1 VADYPVDPVGSILMQ
16 VLDWYT
22 HSSFP
27 ILATMQLLPFAGLLI
42 LRFAGNRSAAVS
54 ALAITTIE
62 MLLAIYL
69 YLQFDQD
76 IAAFQFGEF
85 VNLYGPLDYHVA
97 VDGISVLF
105 LLLTNF
111 LILIVSV
118 YGPLRGLNPQSRF
131 QTTVLGIQACL
142 VAMFVTIN
150 LLWFVFVS
158 FIQFILLG
166 YLLWRWAT
174 SPNKDNAF
182 TRYLQFM
189 GSGLLLL
196 LLGTLLLGWQYAEV
210 HNVWSFDLLDL
221 QSSPVM
227 PVYQSW
233 IFFLLFYGLAVRIP
247 LFPFH
252 GWLPLAAEHGTIA
265 VAPILLLGL
274 KTGIYGILRFVYP
287 LLPDAVMEWQIF
299 LLVLAVAGI
308 LYAALLAM
316 MQENLR
322 RLLAYA
328 VISHT
333 GIVMIGLLSLH
344 PLAFQGST
352 LLTINFG
359 LAIAGLFFMTG
370 LIFQRTGTT
379 RLTQLGGLFDHM
391 PVVAIAFLVAGL
403 AIVGMPGTPGF
414 DAAHLLMEGSIESF
428 GTLVTIGAAL
438 GNVMAAG
445 FLLWAFQ
452 RVFLSQSE
460 NTNLQIK
467 TSGTWSTEVLI
478 AGIIIIA
485 LLGLGF
491 YTEPWLDL
499 IDKSLQPLNELYS
512 STHIKH

>member
-1 VADYPVDPVGSILMQ
+1 MQ
-16 VLDWYT
+16 VLAWHT
-22 HSSFP
+22 QISFP
-27 ILATMQLLPFAGLLI
+27 ILAVMQLLPFAGLFI
-42 LRFAGNRSAAVS
+42 LRFANKRSAALS
-54 ALAITTIE
+54 ALLITTIE

-69 YLQFDQD
+69 YLQYDQD
-76 IAAFQFGEF
+76 ISAFQFSEYI
-85 VNLYGPLDYHVA
+85 NLYGPFDYHVA

-111 LILIVSV
+111 LIMIVSL
-118 YGPLRGLNPQSRF
+118 YGPIRGLTPQNKF
-131 QTTVLGIQACL
+131 QTAVLGTQACL
-142 VAMFVTIN
+142 VAMFITVN

-174 SPNKDNAF
+174 SPNKDTAF

-189 GSGLLLL
+189 GSSLLLM
-196 LLGTLLLGWQYAEV
+196 LLGTLLLGWQYAEI
-210 HNVWSFDLLDL
+210 HHVWSFDLFDL
-221 QSSPVM
+221 QSSPIL
-227 PVYQSW
+227 PAYQSW

-247 LFPFH
+247 LFPLH
-252 GWLPLAAEHGTIA
+252 GWLPSAIEHGTVA

-287 LLPDAVMEWQIF
+287 LLPDAVMEWQSF
-299 LLVLAVAGI
+299 LLVLAVVGI

-316 MQENLR
+316 MQDNLR

-333 GIVMIGLLSLH
+333 GLVMIGLLSLH

-379 RLTQLGGLFDHM
+379 RLTQLGVLFDHM

-414 DAAHLLMEGSIESF
+414 DAAHLVMEGSIESF
-428 GTLVTIGAAL
+428 GTLVTMGAAL

-452 RVFLSQSE
+452 RVFLSQAE
-460 NTNLQIK
+460 NTNLHIK
-467 TSGTWSTEVLI
+467 NTSTLSTEVFI
-478 AGIIIIA
+478 AAIIIIA

-491 YTEPWLDL
+491 YTEPWLEL
-499 IDKSLQPLNELYS
+499 IDKSLQPLNEIYS
-512 STHIKH
+512 TQTSH

>member
-1 VADYPVDPVGSILMQ
+1 MQ
-16 VLDWYT
+16 VLAWHT
-22 HSSFP
+22 QLEFP
-27 ILATMQLLPFAGLLI
+27 ILAIMQLLPLAGLL
-42 LRFAGNRSAAVS
+42 LVRSVGNRTASLLAP
-54 ALAITTIE
+54 AITTIE
-62 MLLAIYL
+62 ALLAIYL
-69 YLQFDQD
+69 YRQFNQD
-76 IAAFQFGEF
+76 TGAFQFGEYI
-85 VNLYGPLDYHVA
+85 NLPGPMDYHAA

-105 LLLTNF
+105 LLLTSF
-111 LILIVSV
+111 LILILSF
-118 YGPLRGLNPQSRF
+118 YGPIRGLTPHNRF
-131 QTTVLGIQACL
+131 QTTILGIQACL
-142 VAMFVTIN
+142 VAMFVTLN
-150 LLWFVFVS
+150 LLWFVLIS
-158 FIQFILLG
+158 FIQLILLG

-174 SPNKDNAF
+174 SPNKDLAF

-196 LLGTLLLGWQYAEV
+196 ILGTLLLGWQYAEA
-210 HNVWSFDLLDL
+210 HNHVWSFDLVDL
-221 QSSPVM
+221 QRSPIL
-227 PVYQSW
+227 PVYQGW

-252 GWLPLAAEHGTIA
+252 GWLPLTAENGTVA

-274 KTGIYGILRFVYP
+274 KTGIYGFLRFVYP

-299 LLVLAVAGI
+299 LLVLAIAGI
-308 LYAALLAM
+308 FYAALLAM

-344 PLAFQGST
+344 PQAFQGST

-379 RLTQLGGLFDHM
+379 RIKQLGGLFDHM
-391 PVVAIAFLVAGL
+391 PVVGIAFLIAGL

-414 DAAHLLMEGSIESF
+414 DAAHLLMAGSIERF

-452 RVFLSQSE
+452 RVFLSQAEAS
-460 NTNLQIK
+460 TLPVK
-467 TSGTWSTEVLI
+467 TSATLSTEVLI
-478 AGIIIIA
+478 AAVIIVA

-491 YTEPWLDL
+491 YSEPWLAL
-499 IDKSLQPLNELYS
+499 IDKSLEPLNTLYS
-512 STHIKH
+512 THTGH

>member
-1 VADYPVDPVGSILMQ
+1 MD
-16 VLDWYT
+16 VLAW
-22 HSSFP
+22 HSQLGFP
-27 ILATMQLLPFAGLLI
+27 ILAVMQLLPLAGLL
-42 LRFAGNRSAAVS
+42 LVRVLGNNRAA
-54 ALAITTIE
+54 ALTALGVTAVEAVLT
-62 MLLAIYL
+62 LYL
-69 YLQFDQD
+69 YQQFDRD
-76 IAAFQFGEF
+76 SNALQFGEYL
-85 VNLYGPLDYHVA
+85 NLYGPLDYHAA

-105 LLLTNF
+105 LLLTSF
-111 LILIVSV
+111 LILIVSM
-118 YGPLRGLNPQSRF
+118 YGPIRGLTQQNRF
-131 QTTVLGIQACL
+131 QTTVLGIQVCL
-142 VAMFVTIN
+142 VAMFVTLN
-150 LLWFVFVS
+150 LLWFVIIS
-158 FIQFILLG
+158 FIQLILLG

-174 SPNKDNAF
+174 SPNKDSAF
-182 TRYLQFM
+182 MRYLQFM

-196 LLGTLLLGWQYAEV
+196 FLGTLLLGWQYAEL
-210 HNVWSFDLLDL
+210 HNHVWSFDLVELKN
-221 QSSPVM
+221 SPILSVH
-227 PVYQSW
+227 QGW

-247 LFPFH
+247 LFPLH
-252 GWLPLAAEHGTIA
+252 GWLPLATEHGTVA

-287 LLPDAVMEWQIF
+287 LLPEAVMEWQTF
-299 LLVLAVAGI
+299 LMVLAVAGI

-344 PLAFQGST
+344 PLAFQGSA

-359 LAIAGLFFMTG
+359 LAIAGLFLMTG

-379 RLTQLGGLFDHM
+379 LLKQLGGLFDHM

-414 DAAHLLMEGSIESF
+414 DAAHLLMEGSIETF

-452 RVFLSQSE
+452 RVFLSQPDAGTVRIRTSARLTSE
-460 NTNLQIK
+460 
-467 TSGTWSTEVLI
+467 VFI
-478 AGIIIIA
+478 AAIIIIA
-485 LLGLGF
+485 LIGLGF

-499 IDKSLQPLNELYS
+499 IDKSLEPLNTLYAV
-512 STHIKH
+512 HRGH

>member
-1 VADYPVDPVGSILMQ
+1 MQ
-16 VLDWYT
+16 VIAWHTQL
-22 HSSFP
+22 SFP
-27 ILATMQLLPFAGLLI
+27 ILAVMQLLPFAGLFI
-42 LRFAGNRSAAVS
+42 LRFAGKRSAALS
-54 ALAITTIE
+54 ALVITSIE

-69 YLQFDQD
+69 YLQYDQD
-76 IAAFQFGEF
+76 ITAFQFSEY
-85 VNLYGPLDYHVA
+85 VNLIGPLDYHVA

-111 LILIVSV
+111 LILIVSL
-118 YGPLRGLNPQSRF
+118 YGPLRGLNPQNRF
-131 QTTVLGIQACL
+131 QSAVLGTQACL
-142 VAMFVTIN
+142 VAMFITVN

-158 FIQFILLG
+158 FIHFLLLG

-174 SPNKDNAF
+174 SPNKDTAF
-182 TRYLQFM
+182 RRYLQFM
-189 GSGLLLL
+189 GSSLLLMM
-196 LLGTLLLGWQYAEV
+196 LGTLLLGWQYAEI
-210 HNVWSFDLLDL
+210 HHVWSFDLIDL
-221 QSSPVM
+221 QSSPIL
-227 PVYQSW
+227 PAYQSW
-233 IFFLLFYGLAVRIP
+233 IFFLLFYGLAIRIP

-252 GWLPLAAEHGTIA
+252 GWLPLAIEHGTVA

-287 LLPDAVMEWQIF
+287 LLPDAVLEWQMF

-316 MQENLR
+316 LQDNLR

-333 GIVMIGLLSLH
+333 GLVMIGLLSLH

-391 PVVAIAFLVAGL
+391 PVVAIAFLIAGL

-414 DAAHLLMEGSIESF
+414 DAAHLVMEGSIESF
-428 GTLVTIGAAL
+428 GTLVTMGAAL

-452 RVFLSQSE
+452 RVFLSQAE
-460 NTNLQIK
+460 NTNLHIK
-467 TSGTWSTEVLI
+467 NTTTLSTEVFI
-478 AGIIIIA
+478 AGVIIAA

-491 YTEPWLDL
+491 YSQPWLEL
-499 IDKSLQPLNELYS
+499 IDNSLQPLNELYS
-512 STHIKH
+512 SHTRHYR

>member
-1 VADYPVDPVGSILMQ
+1 MQ
-16 VLDWYT
+16 VIDWHT
-22 HSSFP
+22 QISFP
-27 ILATMQLLPFAGLLI
+27 ILAIMQLLPLAGLLI
-42 LRFAGNRSAAVS
+42 ARFVGNRLATFS
-54 ALAITTIE
+54 ALVITSIE
-62 MLLAIYL
+62 MVLAVYL
-69 YLQFDQD
+69 YLQYNQN
-76 IAAFQFGEF
+76 ITAFQFSESF
-85 VNLYGPLDYHVA
+85 NFYGPLDYHAA

-111 LILIVSV
+111 LILIVSL
-118 YGPLRGLNPQSRF
+118 YGPLRGLNPQNRF
-131 QTTVLGIQACL
+131 QTAVLGIQACL
-142 VAMFVTIN
+142 VTMFVTMN
-150 LLWFVFVS
+150 LLWFVLVS
-158 FIQFILLG
+158 FIQLILLG

-174 SPNKDNAF
+174 SPNKDTAF

-189 GSGLLLL
+189 GSGLLLMI
-196 LLGTLLLGWQYAEV
+196 LGTVLMGWQYAEI
-210 HNVWSFDLLDL
+210 HQVWSFDLIDL
-221 QSSPVM
+221 QSSPIL

-247 LFPFH
+247 LFPLH
-252 GWLPLAAEHGTIA
+252 GWLPLAIEHGTIA

-274 KTGIYGILRFVYP
+274 KTGIYGIIRFVYP
-287 LLPDAVMEWQIF
+287 LLPEAVLQWQML
-299 LLVLAVAGI
+299 LLVLAIAGI

-370 LIFQRTGTT
+370 LIYQRTGTT
-379 RLTQLGGLFDHM
+379 RIPQLGGLFDHM
-391 PVVAIAFLVAGL
+391 PVVGMAFLIAGL

-414 DAAHLLMEGSIESF
+414 DAAHLVMEGSIDRF

-445 FLLWAFQ
+445 FLLWSFQ
-452 RVFLSQSE
+452 RVFLSQPE
-460 NTNLQIK
+460 NVNVRIRSTTTKK
-467 TSGTWSTEVLI
+467 TEILL
-478 AGIIIIA
+478 AGIIIAA

-491 YTEPWLDL
+491 YTELWLDL
-499 IDKSLQPLNELYS
+499 IDKSLQPLNELYA
-512 STHIKH
+512 TAAEH

>member
-1 VADYPVDPVGSILMQ
+1 MQ
-16 VLDWYT
+16 VIAWHT
-22 HSSFP
+22 QISFP
-27 ILATMQLLPFAGLLI
+27 ILAIMQLLPFAGLLI
-42 LRFAGNRSAAVS
+42 VRFAGNRSAALS
-54 ALAITTIE
+54 ALVITTIE
-62 MLLAIYL
+62 MLLAIVL
-69 YLQFDQD
+69 YLHYNQD
-76 IAAFQFGEF
+76 ITAFQFSES

-111 LILIVSV
+111 LILIVSI
-118 YGPLRGLNPQSRF
+118 YGPIRRLSPQNRF
-131 QTTVLGIQACL
+131 QTTVLGTQACL
-142 VAMFVTIN
+142 IAMFVTLN
-150 LLWFVFVS
+150 LMWFVLISFV
-158 FIQFILLG
+158 QFLLLG

-174 SPNKDNAF
+174 SPNKDTAF

-189 GSGLLLL
+189 GSSLLLMI
-196 LLGTLLLGWQYAEV
+196 LGTLLLGWQYADV
-210 HNVWSFDLLDL
+210 HRVWSFDLIDL
-221 QSSPVM
+221 QSLPIL

-233 IFFLLFYGLAVRIP
+233 IFFLLFYGLAIRIP
-247 LFPFH
+247 LFPLH
-252 GWLPLAAEHGTIA
+252 GWLPLAVEHGTVA

-287 LLPDAVMEWQIF
+287 LLPDAVMEWQTF
-299 LLVLAVAGI
+299 LLVLAVTGI
-308 LYAALLAM
+308 FYAALLAM
-316 MQENLR
+316 MQDNLR

-391 PVVAIAFLVAGL
+391 PVVAIAFLIAGL

-414 DAAHLLMEGSIESF
+414 DAAHLVMEGSIESF

-452 RVFLSQSE
+452 RVFLSQAE
-460 NTNLQIK
+460 NMNLSIK
-467 TSGTWSTEVLI
+467 NTSTLRTEIFI
-478 AGIIIIA
+478 AGIIIAA

-491 YTEPWLDL
+491 YSEPWLDL
-499 IDKSLQPLNELYS
+499 IDKSLQPLNDLYS
-512 STHIKH
+512 STHTKH

>member
-1 VADYPVDPVGSILMQ
+1 MQ
-16 VLDWYT
+16 VITWHTQL
-22 HSSFP
+22 SFP

-42 LRFAGNRSAAVS
+42 LRFAGKRSAALS

-69 YLQFDQD
+69 YLQFNQD
-76 IAAFQFGEF
+76 MTAFQFGEF
-85 VNLYGPLDYHVA
+85 LNIYGPLDYHAA

-111 LILIVSV
+111 LILIVSL
-118 YGPLRGLNPQSRF
+118 YGPIRRLAPQNRF

-142 VAMFVTIN
+142 IAMFVTLN
-150 LLWFVFVS
+150 LLWFVFIS

-174 SPNKDNAF
+174 SPNKDTAF

-189 GSGLLLL
+189 GSGLLLMII
-196 LLGTLLLGWQYAEV
+196 GTLLLGWQYAEI

-221 QSSPVM
+221 QDSPIL
-227 PVYQSW
+227 PVYQGW

-247 LFPFH
+247 LFPLH
-252 GWLPLAAEHGTIA
+252 GWLPLAVEHGTVA

-287 LLPDAVMEWQIF
+287 LLPDAVMEWQTF

-316 MQENLR
+316 MQDNLR

-333 GIVMIGLLSLH
+333 GIVMIGLLSLN

-414 DAAHLLMEGSIESF
+414 DAAHLVMEGSIKSF
-428 GTLVTIGAAL
+428 GTVVTIGAAL

-452 RVFLSQSE
+452 RVFLSQAE
-460 NTNLQIK
+460 NTTLQIK
-467 TSGTWSTEVLI
+467 TASTWSSEVFI
-478 AGIIIIA
+478 AGIIIAA

-499 IDKSLQPLNELYS
+499 IDNSLQPLNELYS
-512 STHIKH
+512 THTRH

>member
-1 VADYPVDPVGSILMQ
+1 ML

-22 HSSFP
+22 QLSFP
-27 ILATMQLLPFAGLLI
+27 ILATMQLLPLAGLLI
-42 LRFAGNRSAAVS
+42 ARFFGKRFLALSAPV
-54 ALAITTIE
+54 ITAIE

-69 YLQFDQD
+69 YMQYDQD
-76 IAAFQFGEF
+76 KTAFQFGEF
-85 VNLYGPLDYHVA
+85 LDLYGPLDYHAA

-111 LILIVSV
+111 LILIVSI
-118 YGPLRGLNPQSRF
+118 YGPIRGLNPIHRF
-131 QTTVLGIQACL
+131 QRTVLGTQACL
-142 VAMFVTIN
+142 IAMFVTLN
-150 LLWFVFVS
+150 LLWFVFIS

-174 SPNKDNAF
+174 SPNKDTAF

-189 GSGLLLL
+189 GSGLLLMII
-196 LLGTLLLGWQYAEV
+196 GTLLLGWQYAELN
-210 HNVWSFDLLDL
+210 HVWSFDLIDL
-221 QSSPVM
+221 QDSPIL
-227 PVYQSW
+227 PVYQGW

-247 LFPFH
+247 LFPLH
-252 GWLPLAAEHGTIA
+252 GWLPLAVEHGTIA
-265 VAPILLLGL
+265 VAPILLLGI

-287 LLPDAVMEWQIF
+287 LLPDAVEEWQIF

-316 MQENLR
+316 MQDNLR

-391 PVVAIAFLVAGL
+391 PVVAIAFLIASL

-414 DAAHLLMEGSIESF
+414 DAAHLVMEGSIKSF

-452 RVFLSQSE
+452 RVFLSQAE
-460 NTNLQIK
+460 NMNVSIK
-467 TSGTWSTEVLI
+467 TTATLSTEVFI
-478 AGIIIIA
+478 AGIIIAA

-491 YTEPWLDL
+491 YSEPWLDL

-512 STHIKH
+512 TQTGH

>member
-1 VADYPVDPVGSILMQ
+1 VDDHPVDPVGGILMQ
-16 VLDWYT
+16 
-22 HSSFP
+22 
-27 ILATMQLLPFAGLLI
+27 ILAWHTHTSLPLLAIMQLLPFAGLLI

-54 ALAITTIE
+54 AFAITLIE

-69 YLQFDQD
+69 YQQFNQEL
-76 IAAFQFGEF
+76 AAFQFGERW
-85 VNLYGPLDYHVA
+85 NLYGPLDYHVA

-111 LILIVSV
+111 LILIASL
-118 YGPLRGLNPQSRF
+118 YGPIRGLAAQNKF
-131 QTTVLGIQACL
+131 QTTVLVTQACL
-142 VAMFVTIN
+142 IAMFVTMN
-150 LLWFVFVS
+150 LLWFVFIS

-174 SPNKDNAF
+174 SPDKDTAF
-182 TRYLQFM
+182 IRYLQFM
-189 GSGLLLL
+189 GSSLLLL
-196 LLGTLLLGWQYAEV
+196 VLGTLLLGWQYAEV

-221 QSSPVM
+221 QGSPIL

-247 LFPFH
+247 LFPLH
-252 GWLPLAAEHGTIA
+252 GWLPLVVEHGTVA
-265 VAPILLLGL
+265 VAPILLLGV

-287 LLPDAVMEWQIF
+287 LLPDAVMEWQLF
-299 LLVLAVAGI
+299 LLVLAVVGI

-316 MQENLR
+316 MQNNLR

-333 GIVMIGLLSLH
+333 GLVMIGLLSLH

-391 PVVAIAFLVAGL
+391 PVVGIAFLTAGL

-414 DAAHLLMEGSIESF
+414 DAAHLVMEGSIESF

-452 RVFLSQSE
+452 RVFLSQPE
-460 NTNLQIK
+460 NTALQIK
-467 TSGTWSTEVLI
+467 TMSTLSIEGFI
-478 AGIIIIA
+478 AGIIIA
-485 LLGLGF
+485 VLLGLGF
-491 YTEPWLDL
+491 YSEPWLEL
-499 IDKSLQPLNELYS
+499 IDKSLEPLNNLYS
-512 STHIKH
+512 THTGH

>member
-1 VADYPVDPVGSILMQ
+1 MI
-16 VLDWYT
+16 VLDWHT
-22 HSSFP
+22 QISFP
-27 ILATMQLLPFAGLLI
+27 ILATMQLLPLAGLLI
-42 LRFAGNRSAAVS
+42 ARFFSKRSAALV
-54 ALAITTIE
+54 ALVITTIE

-69 YLQFDQD
+69 YLQYNQD
-76 IAAFQFGEF
+76 ITAFQFGEF
-85 VNLYGPLDYHVA
+85 LDLYGPLDYHAA

-111 LILIVSV
+111 LILIVSL
-118 YGPLRGLNPQSRF
+118 YGPLRGLNPQHRF
-131 QTTVLGIQACL
+131 QRTVLGTQACL
-142 VAMFVTIN
+142 IAMFVTLN
-150 LLWFVFVS
+150 LMWFVFIS

-174 SPNKDNAF
+174 SANKDTAF

-189 GSGLLLL
+189 GSGLLLMII
-196 LLGTLLLGWQYAEV
+196 GTLLMGWQYAELN
-210 HNVWSFDLLDL
+210 HVWSFDLVDL
-221 QSSPVM
+221 QDSPIL
-227 PVYQSW
+227 PVYQGW

-247 LFPFH
+247 LFPLH
-252 GWLPLAAEHGTIA
+252 GWLPLAVEHGTIA

-287 LLPDAVMEWQIF
+287 LLPDAVMEWQTF
-299 LLVLAVAGI
+299 LLVLAVVGI

-316 MQENLR
+316 MQDNLR

-391 PVVAIAFLVAGL
+391 PVVAIAFLIAGL

-414 DAAHLLMEGSIESF
+414 DAAHLVMEGSIESF

-452 RVFLSQSE
+452 RVFLSQAE
-460 NTNLQIK
+460 NTNLTIK
-467 TSGTWSTEVLI
+467 TTSTFSTEVLI
-478 AGIIIIA
+478 AGTIIAA

-491 YTEPWLDL
+491 YSEPWLEL
-499 IDKSLQPLNELYS
+499 IDKSLQPLNDLYS
-512 STHIKH
+512 STHTKH

>member
-1 VADYPVDPVGSILMQ
+1 ML
-16 VLDWYT
+16 VLDWHT
-22 HSSFP
+22 QLSFP
-27 ILATMQLLPFAGLLI
+27 ILATMQLLPLAGLLI
-42 LRFAGNRSAAVS
+42 ARFFGKRFLALSAPV
-54 ALAITTIE
+54 ITAIE

-69 YLQFDQD
+69 YMQYDQD
-76 IAAFQFGEF
+76 KTAFQFGEF
-85 VNLYGPLDYHVA
+85 LDLYGPLDYHAA

-111 LILIVSV
+111 LILIVSL
-118 YGPLRGLNPQSRF
+118 YGPIRGLNPIHRF
-131 QTTVLGIQACL
+131 QRTVLGTQACL
-142 VAMFVTIN
+142 IAMFVTLN
-150 LLWFVFVS
+150 LLWFVFIS

-174 SPNKDNAF
+174 SPNKDTAF

-189 GSGLLLL
+189 GSGLLLMII
-196 LLGTLLLGWQYAEV
+196 GTLLLGWQYAEV
-210 HNVWSFDLLDL
+210 HHVWSFDLIDL
-221 QSSPVM
+221 QDSPIL
-227 PVYQSW
+227 PVYQGW

-247 LFPFH
+247 LFPLH
-252 GWLPLAAEHGTIA
+252 GWLPLAVEHGTIA
-265 VAPILLLGL
+265 VAPILLLGV

-287 LLPDAVMEWQIF
+287 LLPDAVMQWQTF

-316 MQENLR
+316 MQDNLR

-344 PLAFQGST
+344 PLAFQGSM

-370 LIFQRTGTT
+370 LIYQRTGTT

-391 PVVAIAFLVAGL
+391 PVVAIAFLIAGL

-414 DAAHLLMEGSIESF
+414 DAAHLVMEGSIKSF

-452 RVFLSQSE
+452 RVFLSQAES
-460 NTNLQIK
+460 TNLSIK
-467 TSGTWSTEVLI
+467 TTATLSTEVFI
-478 AGIIIIA
+478 AGIIIAA

-491 YTEPWLDL
+491 YSEPWLEL

-512 STHIKH
+512 TQTGH

>member
-1 VADYPVDPVGSILMQ
+1 MQ
-16 VLDWYT
+16 VLSWYT
-22 HSSFP
+22 QLNFP
-27 ILATMQLLPFAGLLI
+27 LLATMQMLPLAGLL
-42 LRFAGNRSAAVS
+42 LVRFSGERMA
-54 ALAITTIE
+54 ALAALVITTLE
-62 MLLAIYL
+62 ALLALYL
-69 YLQFDQD
+69 YSQYNQE
-76 IAAFQFGEF
+76 ITAFQFAEY
-85 VNLYGPLDYHVA
+85 VNLYGPLDYHAA
-97 VDGISVLF
+97 VDGVSVMF
-105 LLLTNF
+105 LMLTSF
-111 LILIVSV
+111 LVLIVSL
-118 YGPLRGLNPQSRF
+118 YGPIRGLASQNRF
-131 QTTVLGIQACL
+131 QTTVLGTQACL
-142 VAMFVTIN
+142 VAMFVTLN
-150 LLWFVFVS
+150 LLWFVLIS
-158 FIQFILLG
+158 FIQLILLG

-174 SPNKDNAF
+174 SPNKDTAF

-189 GSGLLLL
+189 GSGMLLLI
-196 LLGTLLLGWQYAEV
+196 LGTLLIGWQYAEV
-210 HNVWSFDLLDL
+210 HNHVWSFDLIEL
-221 QSSPVM
+221 QASPIL
-227 PVYQSW
+227 PLYQGW

-247 LFPFH
+247 LFPLH
-252 GWLPLAAEHGTIA
+252 GWLPSAAEHGTVA

-287 LLPDAVMEWQIF
+287 LLPDAVVEWQTF

-370 LIFQRTGTT
+370 LIFQRTGST
-379 RLTQLGGLFDHM
+379 LMNQLGGLFDHM

-403 AIVGMPGTPGF
+403 AVVEMPGTPGF

-428 GTLVTIGAAL
+428 GTIVTIGAAL

-452 RVFLSQSE
+452 RVFLSQPGSASLRIR
-460 NTNLQIK
+460 TTATL
-467 TSGTWSTEVLI
+467 STEVLI
-478 AGIIIIA
+478 AAVIIIA

-499 IDKSLQPLNELYS
+499 IDKSLAPLNELYS
-512 STHIKH
+512 VPGEHEYALP

>member
-1 VADYPVDPVGSILMQ
+1 ML

-22 HSSFP
+22 QLSFP
-27 ILATMQLLPFAGLLI
+27 ILATMQLLPLAGLLI
-42 LRFAGNRSAAVS
+42 ARFFGKRFLALSAPV
-54 ALAITTIE
+54 ITAIE

-69 YLQFDQD
+69 YMQYDQD
-76 IAAFQFGEF
+76 KTAFQFGEF
-85 VNLYGPLDYHVA
+85 LDLYGPLDYHAA

-111 LILIVSV
+111 LILIVSI
-118 YGPLRGLNPQSRF
+118 YGPIRGLKPIHRF
-131 QTTVLGIQACL
+131 QRTVLGTQACL
-142 VAMFVTIN
+142 IAMFVTLN
-150 LLWFVFVS
+150 LLWFVFIS

-174 SPNKDNAF
+174 SPNKDTAF

-189 GSGLLLL
+189 GSGLLLMII
-196 LLGTLLLGWQYAEV
+196 GTLLLGWQYAELN
-210 HNVWSFDLLDL
+210 HVWSFDLIDL
-221 QSSPVM
+221 QDSPIL
-227 PVYQSW
+227 PVYQGW

-247 LFPFH
+247 LFPLH
-252 GWLPLAAEHGTIA
+252 GWLPLAVEHGTIA
-265 VAPILLLGL
+265 VAPILLLGI

-287 LLPDAVMEWQIF
+287 LLPDAVEEWQTF

-316 MQENLR
+316 MQDNLR

-370 LIFQRTGTT
+370 LIYQRTGTT

-391 PVVAIAFLVAGL
+391 PVVAIAFLIASL

-414 DAAHLLMEGSIESF
+414 DAAHLVMEGSIKSF

-452 RVFLSQSE
+452 RVFLSQAE
-460 NTNLQIK
+460 NMNVSIK
-467 TSGTWSTEVLI
+467 TTATLSTEVFI
-478 AGIIIIA
+478 AGIIIAA

-491 YTEPWLDL
+491 YSEPWLDL

-512 STHIKH
+512 TQTGH

>member
-1 VADYPVDPVGSILMQ
+1 MQ
-16 VLDWYT
+16 VIAWHT
-22 HSSFP
+22 QISFP
-27 ILATMQLLPFAGLLI
+27 ILAIMQLLPFAGLLI
-42 LRFAGNRSAAVS
+42 ARFAGNRSAALS
-54 ALAITTIE
+54 ALAITSVE
-62 MLLAIYL
+62 MILAIYL
-69 YLQFDQD
+69 YLQYNQD
-76 IAAFQFGEF
+76 ITAFQFSESL
-85 VNLYGPLDYHVA
+85 NLYGPLDYHAA

-111 LILIVSV
+111 LILIVSL
-118 YGPLRGLNPQSRF
+118 YGPLRGLNPQNKF

-142 VAMFVTIN
+142 VAMFVTLN
-150 LLWFVFVS
+150 LLWFVLVS
-158 FIQFILLG
+158 FAQFILLG

-174 SPNKDNAF
+174 SPNKDTAF

-189 GSGLLLL
+189 GSGLLLM
-196 LLGTLLLGWQYAEV
+196 LLGTVLLGWQYAEV
-210 HNVWSFDLLDL
+210 HHVWSFDLIDL
-221 QSSPVM
+221 QGSPIL
-227 PVYQSW
+227 PIYQSW

-247 LFPFH
+247 IFPLH
-252 GWLPLAAEHGTIA
+252 GWLPLAIEHGTIA

-287 LLPDAVMEWQIF
+287 LLPDAVLHWQMF
-299 LLVLAVAGI
+299 LLVLATVGI
-308 LYAALLAM
+308 FYAALLAM

-333 GIVMIGLLSLH
+333 GIVMIGLLSLN
-344 PLAFQGST
+344 PMAFQGST

-370 LIFQRTGTT
+370 LIYQRTGTT
-379 RLTQLGGLFDHM
+379 RLPQLGGLFDHM
-391 PVVAIAFLVAGL
+391 PVVGMAFLIAGL

-414 DAAHLLMEGSIESF
+414 DAAHLVMEGSIDSF

-452 RVFLSQSE
+452 RVFLSQPE
-460 NTNLQIK
+460 NVNLRIK
-467 TSGTWSTEVLI
+467 STVTLKTEILI
-478 AGIIIIA
+478 AGTIIAA

-491 YTEPWLDL
+491 YTELWLDL
-499 IDKSLQPLNELYS
+499 IDKSLEPLNILYS
-512 STHIKH
+512 TPTAH

>member
-1 VADYPVDPVGSILMQ
+1 MQ
-16 VLDWYT
+16 VIDWHT
-22 HSSFP
+22 QISFP
-27 ILATMQLLPFAGLLI
+27 ILAIMQLLPFAGMLI
-42 LRFAGNRSAAVS
+42 ARFVNSRFVAFS
-54 ALAITTIE
+54 ALVITSIE
-62 MLLAIYL
+62 MILAVYL
-69 YLQFDQD
+69 YLQYNQD
-76 IAAFQFGEF
+76 ITAFQFSESL
-85 VNLYGPLDYHVA
+85 NLYGPLDYHAA

-111 LILIVSV
+111 LILIVSL
-118 YGPLRGLNPQSRF
+118 YGPIRGLSPQNKF

-142 VAMFVTIN
+142 VTMFVTMN
-150 LLWFVFVS
+150 LLWFVLVS

-174 SPNKDNAF
+174 SPNKDMAF

-189 GSGLLLL
+189 GSGLLLMII
-196 LLGTLLLGWQYAEV
+196 GTLLMGWQYAEI
-210 HNVWSFDLLDL
+210 HHVWSFDLIDL
-221 QSSPVM
+221 QSSPIL

-247 LFPFH
+247 LFPLH
-252 GWLPLAAEHGTIA
+252 GWLPLAIEHGTIA

-274 KTGIYGILRFVYP
+274 KTGIYGIIRFIYP
-287 LLPDAVMEWQIF
+287 LLPDAVLHWQMF
-299 LLVLAVAGI
+299 LLVLAIAGI

-333 GIVMIGLLSLH
+333 GIVMIGLLSLN

-370 LIFQRTGTT
+370 LIYQRTGTT
-379 RLTQLGGLFDHM
+379 RLPQLGGLFDYM
-391 PVVAIAFLVAGL
+391 PVVGMAFLIAGL

-414 DAAHLLMEGSIESF
+414 DAAHLVMEGSIESF

-452 RVFLSQSE
+452 RVFLSQPE
-460 NTNLQIK
+460 NVNLRIK
-467 TSGTWSTEVLI
+467 STITLKTETLI
-478 AGIIIIA
+478 AGIIIAA

-491 YTEPWLDL
+491 YTELWLDL
-499 IDKSLQPLNELYS
+499 IDKSLEPLNQLYS
-512 STHIKH
+512 AHSGH

>member
-1 VADYPVDPVGSILMQ
+1 MQ
-16 VLDWYT
+16 VLAWHTQLD
-22 HSSFP
+22 FP
-27 ILATMQLLPFAGLLI
+27 ILAVMQLLPLAGLL
-42 LRFAGNRSAAVS
+42 LVRFLGNRAA
-54 ALAITTIE
+54 ALTALGVTVLE
-62 MLLAIYL
+62 ALLTL
-69 YLQFDQD
+69 YLFQLFDRSSG
-76 IAAFQFGEF
+76 ALQFGEHL
-85 VNLYGPLDYHVA
+85 NLYGPLDYHAA
-97 VDGISVLF
+97 VDGISVMF
-105 LLLTNF
+105 LLLTSF

-118 YGPLRGLNPQSRF
+118 YGPIRGLNPQNRF

-142 VAMFVTIN
+142 VAMFVTLN
-150 LLWFVFVS
+150 LLWFVLIS
-158 FIQFILLG
+158 FIQLILLG

-174 SPNKDNAF
+174 SPNKDVAF

-196 LLGTLLLGWQYAEV
+196 ILGTLLLGWQYAEANN
-210 HNVWSFDLLDL
+210 HAWSFDLLDL
-221 QSSPVM
+221 QESPIL
-227 PVYQSW
+227 PVYQGW

-247 LFPFH
+247 LFPLH
-252 GWLPLAAEHGTIA
+252 GWLPLAVEHGTVA

-274 KTGIYGILRFVYP
+274 KTGIYGLLRFVYP
-287 LLPDAVMEWQIF
+287 LLPEAVLAWQTF
-299 LLVLAVAGI
+299 LLVLAIAGI
-308 LYAALLAM
+308 FYAALLAM
-316 MQENLR
+316 MQQNLR

-344 PLAFQGST
+344 PHAFQGST

-379 RLTQLGGLFDHM
+379 LMKQLGGLFDHM
-391 PVVAIAFLVAGL
+391 PVVGIAFLIAGL

-414 DAAHLLMEGSIESF
+414 DAAHLLMEGSIKRF

-452 RVFLSQSE
+452 RVFLSQAG
-460 NTNLQIK
+460 TATRKIR
-467 TSGTWSTEVLI
+467 TSATLSTEVLI
-478 AGIIIIA
+478 ASLIIIA

-491 YTEPWLDL
+491 YTEPWLEL
-499 IDKSLQPLNELYS
+499 IDRSLLPLNELYS
-512 STHIKH
+512 TTAGHEHTQP

>member
-1 VADYPVDPVGSILMQ
+1 ML

-22 HSSFP
+22 QLSFP
-27 ILATMQLLPFAGLLI
+27 ILATMQLLPLAGLLI
-42 LRFAGNRSAAVS
+42 ARFFGKRFLALSAPV
-54 ALAITTIE
+54 ITAIE

-69 YLQFDQD
+69 YMQYDQD
-76 IAAFQFGEF
+76 KTAFQFGEF
-85 VNLYGPLDYHVA
+85 LDLYGPLDYHAA

-111 LILIVSV
+111 LILIVSI
-118 YGPLRGLNPQSRF
+118 YGPIRGLNPIHRF
-131 QTTVLGIQACL
+131 QRTVLGTQACL
-142 VAMFVTIN
+142 IAMFVTLN
-150 LLWFVFVS
+150 LLWFVFIS

-174 SPNKDNAF
+174 SPNKDTAF

-189 GSGLLLL
+189 GSGLLLMII
-196 LLGTLLLGWQYAEV
+196 GTLLMGWQYAEV
-210 HNVWSFDLLDL
+210 HHVWSFDLIDL
-221 QSSPVM
+221 QDSPIL
-227 PVYQSW
+227 PVYQGW

-247 LFPFH
+247 LFPLH
-252 GWLPLAAEHGTIA
+252 GWLPLAVEHGTIA
-265 VAPILLLGL
+265 VAPILLLGV

-287 LLPDAVMEWQIF
+287 LLPDAVMQWQTF

-316 MQENLR
+316 MQDNLR

-344 PLAFQGST
+344 PLAFQGSM

-379 RLTQLGGLFDHM
+379 RLSQLGGLFDHM
-391 PVVAIAFLVAGL
+391 PVVAIAFLIASL

-414 DAAHLLMEGSIESF
+414 DAAHLVMEGSIKSF

-452 RVFLSQSE
+452 RVFLSQAE
-460 NTNLQIK
+460 NTNLSIK
-467 TSGTWSTEVLI
+467 TTATLSTEVFI
-478 AGIIIIA
+478 AGIIIAA

-491 YTEPWLDL
+491 YSEPWLDL

-512 STHIKH
+512 TQTGH

>member
-1 VADYPVDPVGSILMQ
+1 MQ
-16 VLDWYT
+16 VLDWHT
-22 HSSFP
+22 QLSFP
-27 ILATMQLLPFAGLLI
+27 ILAVMQILPLAGLFI
-42 LRFAGNRSAAVS
+42 LRFANKRAVAFSAFTIAS
-54 ALAITTIE
+54 IE
-62 MLLAIYL
+62 MMLAIYL
-69 YLQFDQD
+69 YIQFDQD
-76 IAAFQFGEF
+76 IVAFQFSERL
-85 VNLYGPLDYHVA
+85 NLYGPFDYHAA

-111 LILIVSV
+111 LILIVSL
-118 YGPLRGLNPQSRF
+118 YGPIRGLSPQNRF
-131 QTTVLGIQACL
+131 QTTVLATQASL
-142 VAMFVTIN
+142 IAMFVTLN
-150 LLWFVFVS
+150 LMWFVLIS

-174 SPNKDNAF
+174 SPNKDTAF

-189 GSGLLLL
+189 GSSILLMII
-196 LLGTLLLGWQYAEV
+196 GTVLMGWQYAEI
-210 HNVWSFDLLDL
+210 HHVWSFDLIDL
-221 QSSPVM
+221 QGSPIL
-227 PVYQSW
+227 PIYQGW

-252 GWLPLAAEHGTIA
+252 GWLPLAVEHGTVA

-274 KTGIYGILRFVYP
+274 KTGIYGIVRFVYP
-287 LLPDAVMEWQIF
+287 LLADAVLEWQTF
-299 LLVLAVAGI
+299 LLALAVAGI
-308 LYAALLAM
+308 FYAALLAM
-316 MQENLR
+316 MQDNLR

-344 PLAFQGST
+344 PLAFQGSL

-370 LIFQRTGTT
+370 LVFQRTGTT
-379 RLTQLGGLFDHM
+379 RLKQLGGLFDHM

-414 DAAHLLMEGSIESF
+414 DAAHLVMEGSIDRF

-452 RVFLSQSE
+452 RVFLSQPE
-460 NTNLQIK
+460 NTNLRIK
-467 TSGTWSTEVLI
+467 TTSTFTTEVFI
-478 AGIIIIA
+478 AGIIIVV

-491 YTEPWLDL
+491 YSEPWLEL
-499 IDKSLQPLNELYS
+499 IDKSIQPLNEIYS
-512 STHIKH
+512 SQAKH

>member
-1 VADYPVDPVGSILMQ
+1 MQ
-16 VLDWYT
+16 VLAW
-22 HSSFP
+22 HNQLEFP
-27 ILATMQLLPFAGLLI
+27 ILAIMQLLPFAGLLMV
-42 LRFAGNRSAAVS
+42 RFLGNRPAALS
-54 ALAITTIE
+54 ALAITTLE
-62 MLLAIYL
+62 LLLAIYL
-69 YLQFDQD
+69 YRQFNQD
-76 IAAFQFGEF
+76 VTALQFGEHI
-85 VNLYGPLDYHVA
+85 NLFGPLDYHA
-97 VDGISVLF
+97 AIDGISVMF

-111 LILIVSV
+111 LILIVSL
-118 YGPLRGLNPQSRF
+118 YGPIRGLTPQNRF

-142 VAMFVTIN
+142 VAMFVTLN
-150 LLWFVFVS
+150 LLWFVLIS
-158 FIQFILLG
+158 FIQLILLG

-174 SPNKDNAF
+174 SPNKDTAF

-196 LLGTLLLGWQYAEV
+196 ILGTLLLGWQYAEA
-210 HNVWSFDLLDL
+210 HNHVWSFDLVDL
-221 QSSPVM
+221 KASPIL
-227 PVYQSW
+227 PVYQGW

-247 LFPFH
+247 LFPLH
-252 GWLPLAAEHGTIA
+252 GWLPLAVEHGTVA

-287 LLPDAVMEWQIF
+287 LLPDAVMEWQTF

-379 RLTQLGGLFDHM
+379 HLPQLGGLFDHM
-391 PVVAIAFLVAGL
+391 PVVAIAFLIASL

-414 DAAHLLMEGSIESF
+414 DAAHLLMEGSIDRF

-452 RVFLSQSE
+452 RVFLSQAE
-460 NTNLQIK
+460 VTTLQIR
-467 TSGTWSTEVLI
+467 TTATLSTEVLI
-478 AGIIIIA
+478 AAVIIVA

-499 IDKSLQPLNELYS
+499 IDRSLAPLNDLYS
-512 STHIKH
+512 TPTAHEYAKP

>member
-1 VADYPVDPVGSILMQ
+1 ML
-16 VLDWYT
+16 VLDWHT
-22 HSSFP
+22 QISFP
-27 ILATMQLLPFAGLLI
+27 ILATMQILPLAGLLI
-42 LRFAGNRSAAVS
+42 ARFFDKRSAALS
-54 ALAITTIE
+54 ALVITTIE

-69 YLQFDQD
+69 YLQYNQD
-76 IAAFQFGEF
+76 MAAFQFGESLD
-85 VNLYGPLDYHVA
+85 LYGPLDYHAA

-111 LILIVSV
+111 LILIVSL
-118 YGPLRGLNPQSRF
+118 YGPIRGLNPQHRF
-131 QTTVLGIQACL
+131 QRAVLGTQACL
-142 VAMFVTIN
+142 IAMFVTLN
-150 LLWFVFVS
+150 LLWFVFIS

-174 SPNKDNAF
+174 SANKGTAF

-189 GSGLLLL
+189 GSGLLLMII
-196 LLGTLLLGWQYAEV
+196 GTLLMGWQYAELN
-210 HNVWSFDLLDL
+210 HVWSFDLIDL
-221 QSSPVM
+221 QDSPIL
-227 PVYQSW
+227 PVYQGW

-247 LFPFH
+247 LFPLH
-252 GWLPLAAEHGTIA
+252 GWLPLAVEHGTVA

-287 LLPDAVMEWQIF
+287 LLPDAVMEWQTF

-316 MQENLR
+316 MQDNLR

-344 PLAFQGST
+344 PLAFQGSM

-414 DAAHLLMEGSIESF
+414 DAAHLVMEGSIESF

-452 RVFLSQSE
+452 RVFLSQAE
-460 NTNLQIK
+460 NTNLSIK
-467 TSGTWSTEVLI
+467 TTTTLSTEVFI
-478 AGIIIIA
+478 AGIIIAA

-491 YTEPWLDL
+491 YSEPWLEL

-512 STHIKH
+512 TQTGH

>member
-1 VADYPVDPVGSILMQ
+1 MQ
-16 VLDWYT
+16 VIAWHT
-22 HSSFP
+22 QISFP
-27 ILATMQLLPFAGLLI
+27 ILAIMQLLPFAGLLI
-42 LRFAGNRSAAVS
+42 VHFVGNRSAALS
-54 ALAITTIE
+54 ALAITSIE
-62 MLLAIYL
+62 MILAVYL
-69 YLQFDQD
+69 YLQYNQD
-76 IAAFQFGEF
+76 ITAFQFSEF
-85 VNLYGPLDYHVA
+85 VNLYGPLDYHAA

-111 LILIVSV
+111 LILIVSL
-118 YGPLRGLNPQSRF
+118 YGPIRGLAPQNRF
-131 QTTVLGIQACL
+131 QATVLVAQACL
-142 VAMFVTIN
+142 VATFVTMN
-150 LLWFVFVS
+150 LMWFVFIS
-158 FIQFILLG
+158 FIQFIVLG
-166 YLLWRWAT
+166 YFLWRWAT
-174 SPNKDNAF
+174 SPNKDTAF

-189 GSGLLLL
+189 GSSLLLMV
-196 LLGTLLLGWQYAEV
+196 LGTVLLGWQYAEI
-210 HNVWSFDLLDL
+210 HRVWSFNLIDL
-221 QSSPVM
+221 QSVPIL

-247 LFPFH
+247 LFPLH
-252 GWLPLAAEHGTIA
+252 GWLPLAVEHGTVA
-265 VAPILLLGL
+265 VAPILLLGI

-287 LLPDAVMEWQIF
+287 LLPDAVMQWQTF

-308 LYAALLAM
+308 FYAALLAM

-344 PLAFQGST
+344 PLAFQGSI

-379 RLTQLGGLFDHM
+379 RLPQLGGLFDHM

-414 DAAHLLMEGSIESF
+414 DAAHLVMEGSIESF

-445 FLLWAFQ
+445 FLLFAFQ
-452 RVFLSQSE
+452 RVFLSQAE
-460 NTNLQIK
+460 NPSLHIK
-467 TSGTWSTEVLI
+467 STATFSSEVLI
-478 AGIIIIA
+478 AGIIIA
-485 LLGLGF
+485 VLLGLGF
-491 YTEPWLDL
+491 YSEPWLGL
-499 IDKSLQPLNELYS
+499 IDKSLEPLNNLYS
-512 STHIKH
+512 TNAEH

>member
-1 VADYPVDPVGSILMQ
+1 ML
-16 VLDWYT
+16 VLDWHT
-22 HSSFP
+22 QLSFP
-27 ILATMQLLPFAGLLI
+27 ILATMQLLPLAGLLI
-42 LRFAGNRSAAVS
+42 ARFFGKRFLALSAPV
-54 ALAITTIE
+54 ITAIE

-69 YLQFDQD
+69 YMQYDQD
-76 IAAFQFGEF
+76 MTAFQFGEF
-85 VNLYGPLDYHVA
+85 LDLYGPLDYHAA

-111 LILIVSV
+111 LILIVSI
-118 YGPLRGLNPQSRF
+118 YGPIRGLNPIHRF
-131 QTTVLGIQACL
+131 QRTVLGTQACL
-142 VAMFVTIN
+142 IAMFVTLN
-150 LLWFVFVS
+150 LMWFVFIS

-174 SPNKDNAF
+174 SPNKDTAF

-189 GSGLLLL
+189 GSGLLLMII
-196 LLGTLLLGWQYAEV
+196 GTLLLGWQYAELN
-210 HNVWSFDLLDL
+210 HVWSFDLIDL
-221 QSSPVM
+221 QEIPIL

-247 LFPFH
+247 LFPLH
-252 GWLPLAAEHGTIA
+252 GWLPLAVEHGTIA
-265 VAPILLLGL
+265 VAPILLLGI

-287 LLPDAVMEWQIF
+287 LLPDAVMQWQTF

-316 MQENLR
+316 MQDNLR

-370 LIFQRTGTT
+370 LIYQRTGTT
-379 RLTQLGGLFDHM
+379 RLSQLGGLFDHM
-391 PVVAIAFLVAGL
+391 PVVAIAFLIAGL

-414 DAAHLLMEGSIESF
+414 DAAHLVMEGSIKSF

-452 RVFLSQSE
+452 RVFLSQAE
-460 NTNLQIK
+460 NTNLTIK
-467 TSGTWSTEVLI
+467 NTSTLSTEVFI
-478 AGIIIIA
+478 AGIIIAA

-491 YTEPWLDL
+491 YSEPWLEL

-512 STHIKH
+512 TQTEH

>member
-1 VADYPVDPVGSILMQ
+1 MADYPVNPVGRILMQ
-16 VLDWYT
+16 VLAWHT
-22 HSSFP
+22 QLSFP
-27 ILATMQLLPFAGLLI
+27 VLATMQLLPFAGLLI
-42 LRFAGNRSAAVS
+42 LRFAGRRTVALS
-54 ALAITTIE
+54 ALAITTLE
-62 MLLAIYL
+62 MILAIYL
-69 YLQFDQD
+69 YLQFDQG
-76 IAAFQFGEF
+76 ITGFQFGEF
-85 VNLYGPLDYHVA
+85 LSLYGPLDYHAA

-111 LILIVSV
+111 LILIVSL
-118 YGPLRGLNPQSRF
+118 YGPIRGLNPQNRF
-131 QTTVLGIQACL
+131 QTTVLATQACL
-142 VAMFVTIN
+142 IAMFVTLN
-150 LLWFVFVS
+150 LLWFVLIS

-174 SPNKDNAF
+174 SPNKDTAF

-189 GSGLLLL
+189 GSGLLLMII
-196 LLGTLLLGWQYAEV
+196 GTLLLGWQYAEI

-221 QSSPVM
+221 QDSPIL
-227 PVYQSW
+227 PVYQGW

-252 GWLPLAAEHGTIA
+252 GWLPLAVEHGTIA

-299 LLVLAVAGI
+299 LLILAVAGI

-316 MQENLR
+316 MQDNLR

-333 GIVMIGLLSLH
+333 GIVMIGLLSLQ
-344 PLAFQGST
+344 PTAFLGST

-391 PVVAIAFLVAGL
+391 PVVGIAFLVAGL

-414 DAAHLLMEGSIESF
+414 DAAHLVMEGSIESF
-428 GTLVTIGAAL
+428 GALVTIGAAL

-445 FLLWAFQ
+445 FLLLAFQ
-452 RVFLSQSE
+452 RVFLSQAE
-460 NTNLQIK
+460 NTNLRIK
-467 TSGTWSTEVLI
+467 TTSTLSTEILI
-478 AGIIIIA
+478 AGIIIAA

-491 YTEPWLDL
+491 YSEPWLEL
-499 IDKSLQPLNELYS
+499 IDKSLEPLNDLYS
-512 STHIKH
+512 TQTRH

>member
-1 VADYPVDPVGSILMQ
+1 MQ
-16 VLDWYT
+16 VITWHTQL
-22 HSSFP
+22 SFP

-42 LRFAGNRSAAVS
+42 LRFAGNRSAALS

-69 YLQFDQD
+69 YLQYNQD
-76 IAAFQFGEF
+76 ITAFQFGEF
-85 VNLYGPLDYHVA
+85 LNIYGPLDYHAA

-111 LILIVSV
+111 LVLIVSL
-118 YGPLRGLNPQSRF
+118 YGPIRGLTPQNRF
-131 QTTVLGIQACL
+131 QTTVLGTQACL
-142 VAMFVTIN
+142 VAMFVTLN
-150 LLWFVFVS
+150 LLWFVFIS

-174 SPNKDNAF
+174 SPNKDTAF

-189 GSGLLLL
+189 GSGLLLMII
-196 LLGTLLLGWQYAEV
+196 GTLLLGWQYAEI

-221 QSSPVM
+221 QDSPIL
-227 PVYQSW
+227 PVYQGW

-252 GWLPLAAEHGTIA
+252 GWLPLAVEHGTVA

-316 MQENLR
+316 MQDNLR

-344 PLAFQGST
+344 PLAFQGSM

-391 PVVAIAFLVAGL
+391 PVVAIAFLIAGL

-414 DAAHLLMEGSIESF
+414 DAAHLVMEGSIKSF

-452 RVFLSQSE
+452 RIFLSQAE
-460 NTNLQIK
+460 NTNLSIK
-467 TSGTWSTEVLI
+467 TTATLSTEVLI
-478 AGIIIIA
+478 AGIIITA

-491 YTEPWLDL
+491 YSEPWLDL

-512 STHIKH
+512 TQTGH